1 MKIYNST
8 FFLFLAIAGCHQ
20 HVAATS
26 GEEEDG
32 AKQQRKNKRQNGR
45 EELLPR
51 RHQQGAGFDDVS
63 LS

>member
-1 MKIYNST
+1 MILIARMKIYNST

-32 AKQQRKNKRQNGR
+32 AKQQRKNKMKRKW
-45 EELLPR
+45 
-51 RHQQGAGFDDVS
+51 
-63 LS
+63 